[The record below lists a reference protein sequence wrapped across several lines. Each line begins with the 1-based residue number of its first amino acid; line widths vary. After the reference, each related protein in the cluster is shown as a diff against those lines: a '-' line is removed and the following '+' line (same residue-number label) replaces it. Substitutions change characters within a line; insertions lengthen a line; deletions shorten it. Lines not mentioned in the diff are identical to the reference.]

1 MNEKRIKVEI
11 VKKESGGDTTVIYAR
26 DHTNRLQF
34 ADENGNAPAEAQ
46 PIAFPVKT
54 DAKALLGYFYNQK
67 RNYLPITSWQILPAI
82 HYP

>member
-1 MNEKRIKVEI
+1 M
-11 VKKESGGDTTVIYAR
+11 
-26 DHTNRLQF
+26 RL
-34 ADENGNAPAEAQ
+34 AEAQ